1 MVMDYLNK
9 IMEYFEIHSVEGIK
23 TCFENGISPNE
34 MIKGKP
40 LIYELINMYTRGPK
54 FKDCIRISLDYGLEF
69 EDKTLLAI
77 LLDDAHQ
84 LEKIIAKDKSVI
96 DNKYSLDSTF
106 APLFEAS
113 LLHLCAEYNHVS
125 CAEILL
131 QNGADVNSRAGIDK
145 NGFGGQTPIFH
156 TVNKDANKCLE
167 MMNLL
172 IACDA
177 DLSITIKG
185 LIWGKGYDWETF
197 IPAVNPISYA
207 MMGLLRQF
215 QRNEKDIYEI
225 VTTLLKASFGCDYI
239 PANVPNKY
247 LNT

>member
-1 MVMDYLNK
+1 MDYLNK

-96 DNKYSLDSTF
+96 DN
-106 APLFEAS
+106 
-113 LLHLCAEYNHVS
+113 
-125 CAEILL
+125 
-131 QNGADVNSRAGIDK
+131 NGMNK
-145 NGFGGQTPIFH
+145 NQ
-156 TVNKDANKCLE
+156 
-167 MMNLL
+167 
-172 IACDA
+172 
-177 DLSITIKG
+177 
-185 LIWGKGYDWETF
+185 
-197 IPAVNPISYA
+197 
-207 MMGLLRQF
+207 
-215 QRNEKDIYEI
+215 
-225 VTTLLKASFGCDYI
+225 
-239 PANVPNKY
+239 
-247 LNT
+247 